1 MTCPDL
7 VREPDTLRQPLP
19 APFDWWVRTIVEAL
33 LPSLSTRVPRLDI
46 DDLPDHLKRDLGFL
60 DGRDRYC
67 DEGR

>member
-1 MTCPDL
+1 MACPELARD
-7 VREPDTLRQPLP
+7 EYTIRQPLP